1 MGLWSAFSNVKS
13 MSGNVM
19 AKKTTKP
26 HHEVSQMKNLSFGFS
41 IYRLLIGTVL
51 YSI

>member
-1 MGLWSAFSNVKS
+1 

-19 AKKTTKP
+19 APKTVSPKLK
-26 HHEVSQMKNLSFGFS
+26 VSQMKNLSFGFS
-41 IYRLLIGTVL
+41 IYIPRIGTVL